1 MTTVVLG
8 WDGLDYELAEA
19 FDLAD
24 AFGEHHRELSTF
36 DNPALGKPHT
46 FELWPS
52 MITGV
57 EPDEHG
63 IHAASEGGGV
73 AWGNPAI
80 AFAAR
85 ASRSVVP
92 ESVRT
97 NVGRALRSGGA
108 GLDFKSAEYYREAGI
123 ETVFDGRRSR
133 AIAVPNYRVER
144 DDRLGFVVDR
154 GADLGEFLDVEGGEG
169 AEGDYS
175 ARVPLPELEERLV
188 SEATRKLG
196 AVRACVEREYDL
208 VFVWLGYLDTVGH
221 LAPTVEEGGWQER
234 SYRLAARLTGE
245 VHDALQ
251 EEDALI
257 CVSDHGLRDG
267 YHTHDAYVGASSEE
281 AIEGVESV
289 LDVRGGIE
297 RVTDRREPTP
307 EPEVRPAY
315 RRESEVERRDAD
327 DVREQL
333 EDMGY
338 L

>member
-19 FDLAD
+19 FDLAA
-24 AFGEHHRELSTF
+24 AFGEHNRELSTF
-36 DNPALGKPHT
+36 DNPALEKPHT

-52 MITGV
+52 IITGV

-63 IHAASEGGGV
+63 IHAASEEGGV
-73 AWGNPAI
+73 AWENPAI
-80 AFAAR
+80 AVAAR
-85 ASRSVVP
+85 ASRSFLP

-97 NVGRALRSGGA
+97 KVGKALRSGGA

-144 DDRLGFVVDR
+144 DDRIGFVVDR
-154 GADLGEFLDVEGGEG
+154 GADLGDFLDVDGGEG

-196 AVRACVEREYDL
+196 AVRACIEREYDL

-245 VHDALQ
+245 VRDTLQ

-267 YHTHDAYVGASSEE
+267 YHTHDAYVGANSEE

-289 LDVRGGIE
+289 LDVREGIE
-297 RVTDRREPTP
+297 RVTDRREPTS
-307 EPEVRPAY
+307 EPAVRPSY
-315 RRESEVERRDAD
+315 RCESEVERRDAR
-327 DVREQL
+327 DVRDQL